1 MRYIVALLLI
11 STLLQAKWEEVYFY
25 TILVDRVPYG
35 FLDDKQTISKVQA
48 ALVAGQLVDESSRQ
62 PILSVEKD
70 STFVFDKYIDLLH
83 GIYEKNAYRKHNT
96 SWLLSGS
103 DMNFRNTVGAN
114 PGQKVCLQK
123 ITKDNSGIKIE
134 TTIEDIF
141 YNVNGFLLI
150 RLSSIDND
158 SLYHEITAGKK
169 YHNLIATF
177 HFYRHKN
184 KAFSE
189 EIPPSIETLMD
200 TLSAQVSKEVG
211 FHFSNDLPLRSLT
224 PFQYASKG
232 EKRRFYAGMASQD
245 SNEQSREGRMI
256 IWDEAGNEVFNQTQF
271 GYSQILGITD
281 VNGDRSNELS
291 IYIING
297 GIESI
302 RMYKPFFNQET
313 KQLELRRRISRVL
326 PYSFGCG
333 C

>member
-1 MRYIVALLLI
+1 MRYLFVLLLI

-25 TILVDRVPYG
+25 TILVDRVPYA
-35 FLDDKQTISKVQA
+35 FLDDKETIQKVQA

-70 STFVFDKYIDLLH
+70 STFVFDKFIDLLH
-83 GIYEKNAYRKHNT
+83 GIYEQRAYRKHNT
-96 SWLLSGS
+96 CWLLSGS
-103 DMNFRNTVGAN
+103 DKNFRNTVGAN

-123 ITKDNSGIKIE
+123 ITNNNAGIKIE
-134 TTIEDIF
+134 TTIKDIF
-141 YNVNGFLLI
+141 YNVNGFLLM

-158 SLYHEITAGKK
+158 SLYHEITAGNNF
-169 YHNLIATF
+169 HNLIATF

-184 KAFSE
+184 KVISE
-189 EIPPSIETLMD
+189 EVPAFINTFMD
-200 TLSAQVSKEVG
+200 SLSVQVSKEVG

-224 PFQYASKG
+224 PFHYAYKS
-232 EKRRFYAGMASQD
+232 EKLKFYAGMASQD

-256 IWDEAGNEVFNQTQF
+256 IWDESGNEVFNQAQF
-271 GYSQILGITD
+271 GYSRIFGITE

-291 IYIING
+291 ISIIRG

-302 RMYKPFFNQET
+302 EMYKPFFNKET
-313 KQLELRRRISRVL
+313 KQLELRRRIARVL